1 MRASQLKKTKPM
13 KNMKPESLAVHAVTF
28 FDENTSGT
36 NTPVFPSTSFG
47 YIDSDE
53 MAYPRYFN
61 IPNLN
66 SL

>member
-1 MRASQLKKTKPM
+1 M